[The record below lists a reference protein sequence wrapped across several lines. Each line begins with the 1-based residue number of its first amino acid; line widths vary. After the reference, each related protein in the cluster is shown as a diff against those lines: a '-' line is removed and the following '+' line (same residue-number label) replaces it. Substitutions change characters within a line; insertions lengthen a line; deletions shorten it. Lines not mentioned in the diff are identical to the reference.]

1 LVCASNVCAAPSPTD
16 TVKNGTET
24 DVDCGGDGVAVPRC
38 ADTKTCN
45 QASDCVSLV
54 CDPVAKTC
62 TAPTD
67 TDTVK
72 NGTETDVDCGGGVA
86 KKCAVGKVCAQGNRD
101 CTSLVCGGN
110 VCVAASAND
119 NVKNGNETD
128 IDCGGPDAGTPRCA
142 TSKACLV
149 GTDCLNKVC
158 NAGTKTCSAPTGT
171 DGVKNGDESDVDC
184 GGVQTGAPK
193 CAATKSCNAHTD
205 CLSDGCNAAGK
216 CAVGRSCT
224 QVNGGE
230 TCGTREVGQA
240 GTQHESCCVALQVP
254 GLASKLDKYKV
265 TAGRMRAMVTREGGN
280 IKAWYANN
288 KNSLSQAARDQI
300 EPYKDFLPDTLN
312 GFPMGAN
319 YQLGATIYLPTRP
332 SSSQGCY
339 VGNAQNV
346 ANGSHTYWAGNL
358 EGEDLGFD
366 QSFRDRLPLNC
377 VPYPL
382 MAAFCAW
389 DGGRLETYAEHLAAY
404 GASTYPWGNAP
415 EGGGGF
421 GATPIGPATSGFTN
435 NLCPA
440 CSRTHLNWRNGYQ
453 FPAGGNAA
461 KPWDYAYWM
470 SPPGRFPLDSGVNGH
485 KDMAGVMMELTAT
498 LNGTET
504 MLDRNGVSVTQPRVR
519 WSKNGSWEGHQVNA
533 GYSFAIM
540 TKYGKVGGRCARD

>member
-1 LVCASNVCAAPSPTD
+1 
-16 TVKNGTET
+16 
-24 DVDCGGDGVAVPRC
+24 
-38 ADTKTCN
+38 
-45 QASDCVSLV
+45 
-54 CDPVAKTC
+54 
-62 TAPTD
+62 
-67 TDTVK
+67 
-72 NGTETDVDCGGGVA
+72 
-86 KKCAVGKVCAQGNRD
+86 
-101 CTSLVCGGN
+101 
-110 VCVAASAND
+110 
-119 NVKNGNETD
+119 
-128 IDCGGPDAGTPRCA
+128 
-142 TSKACLV
+142 
-149 GTDCLNKVC
+149 
-158 NAGTKTCSAPTGT
+158 
-171 DGVKNGDESDVDC
+171 
-184 GGVQTGAPK
+184 
-193 CAATKSCNAHTD
+193 
-205 CLSDGCNAAGK
+205 
-216 CAVGRSCT
+216 
-224 QVNGGE
+224 
-230 TCGTREVGQA
+230 
-240 GTQHESCCVALQVP
+240 
-254 GLASKLDKYKV
+254 
-265 TAGRMRAMVTREGGN
+265 
-280 IKAWYANN
+280 
-288 KNSLSQAARDQI
+288 
-300 EPYKDFLPDTLN
+300 
-312 GFPMGAN
+312 MGAN

-504 MLDRNGVSVTQPRVR
+504 MLDRNGVSVTQRLERPLSPLRASRTKATASLLGPSGAPLLFKPAFRLGTFGSHGASSRRPLGHRVCTPSHAWPFGLCRWCRRCRDRVLSAGCLCAVPARGTQRADRHWGLWCLLPRLQLR
-519 WSKNGSWEGHQVNA
+519 LLA
-533 GYSFAIM
+533 L
-540 TKYGKVGGRCARD
+540 